1 MIWSRMTVACS
12 FTFSASGDGAASASL
27 TITLS
32 GVLSAWAR
40 LPTCVRARSTMSR
53 LAPIEQVQLVDQRR
67 DFDGIAP
74 GDAFARAAP
83 DLAKLAFQHA
93 QRAQTKSH
101 LERGGDG
108 ERDGEQREG
117 DGEGEAKAVDVV
129 LDLFGVAGD
138 LHQINAGVAHV
149 DHTLDDAQQP
159 AVRPRR
165 RPAPRAAG
173 LGNDPE
179 IGQFGQ
185 LRREQRAR
193 RHDFVLFV
201 VGPRDLPIPA
211 GIGQFELRFAKL
223 AGAATFLA
231 RLRHMGDDGA
241 QIDFEPAFEHVFRVA
256 PIILR
261 QQQGSDQQKQETQP
275 RGGEKQPPGD

>member
-1 MIWSRMTVACS
+1 MRSRAPRLIS
-12 FTFSASGDGAASASL
+12 PSSL
-27 TITLS
+27 S
-32 GVLSAWAR
+32 
-40 LPTCVRARSTMSR
+40 
-53 LAPIEQVQLVDQRR
+53 
-67 DFDGIAP
+67 
-74 GDAFARAAP
+74 
-83 DLAKLAFQHA
+83 QHA
-93 QRAQTKSH
+93 QRAQTESH

-149 DHTLDDAQQP
+149 DHALDDAQQA

-165 RPAPRAAG
+165 RPAPRAAS

-179 IGQFGQ
+179 IGQFRQ

-193 RHDFVLFV
+193 RHDLVLVV

-211 GIGQFELRFAKL
+211 GIGQFELRLAEL

-231 RLRHMGDDGA
+231 RLRHMSDDGA
-241 QIDFEPAFEHVFRVA
+241 QIDVEPALEHVFGVA

-261 QQQGSDQQKQETQP
+261 QQQGGDQQQQRSSAP
-275 RGGEKQPPGD
+275 RR